1 VSGVRR
7 VLRVS
12 YGVLPPSDNHIR
24 DIQYRFIR
32 GKRMSVIGYTKEA
45 EDFKKG
51 LLGHINQEYFFD
63 VQRFARAHEPWMTY
77 LLSLSLYF
85 PPAELLNSGWLKV
98 RRNGERDAKNPYKRL
113 DTMNR
118 RKLLEDCLSEALGID
133 DSLFWEGDNVKL
145 VDAETAPLVVMTL
158 EETDPR
164 RYGVP
169 EEYLRGADG

>member
-1 VSGVRR
+1 MSRS
-7 VLRVS
+7 LRVS

-24 DIQYRFIR
+24 DIQYRFIA
-32 GKRMSVIGYTKEA
+32 GKRKAIIGYTREA

-51 LLGHINQEYFFD
+51 LLRHINEAYFFE
-63 VQRFARAHEPWMTY
+63 VQKFARAHTPCAAY
-77 LLSLSLYF
+77 LLSTALHF
-85 PPAELLNSGWLKV
+85 PPGELLNSGWLKV
-98 RRNGERDAKNPYKRL
+98 RRNGEREAKNPYKRL

-118 RKLLEDCLSEALGID
+118 RKLLEDCLAEALGID

-145 VDAETAPLVVMTL
+145 VSVAGSPLVELTL
-158 EETDPR
+158 EEVDPR